1 MYTENVRAAG
11 IMSLA
16 VVAFVAQDAA
26 MKGVAGGM
34 SMIQALALRNALVT
48 LVFVGLAAATGALRQ
63 WRTLA
68 EPLVWSRSAADTG
81 ATLLYM
87 LSLTHLPLTLVVALN
102 MATPLCVLP
111 LAGIFLRERLGW
123 RRVLAVLTGFVGVL
137 LVLRPTAGGLSAW
150 ALLSAASAVFFAAR
164 DIMTRRVPARVPNLL
179 VGAVMTAVL
188 MGVCLIWTAWE
199 GWTPVSPAQWTA
211 VGGAS
216 ALIAA
221 GYYLAIVATR
231 MGDVSL
237 TSAFRYTALPWGA
250 VWGYALWGE
259 VPDAPAL
266 AGAALILG
274 AGLYALHRERREARP
289 AGHSEPLVV

>member
-1 MYTENVRAAG
+1 MQTENIRAAAA
-11 IMSLA
+11 MSLA

-26 MKGVAGGM
+26 MKSLAGGM

-48 LVFVGLAAATGALRQ
+48 LVFLGLAAATGALRQ

-68 EPLVWSRSAADTG
+68 EPLIWGRSAADTG
-81 ATLLYM
+81 GTLLYM

-123 RRVLAVLTGFVGVL
+123 RRVLAVLAGFGGVL
-137 LVLRPTAGGLSAW
+137 LVLRPTASGLSAW
-150 ALLSAASAVFFAAR
+150 ALLSAASAVFFAGR
-164 DIMTRRVPARVPNLL
+164 DIMTRRVPARVPTLL

-188 MGVCLIWTAWE
+188 MGVCLIWTGWE

-211 VGGAS
+211 VGGAA

-231 MGDVSL
+231 MGDLSL

-250 VWGYALWGE
+250 VWGYVLWGE
-259 VPDAPAL
+259 VPDALAL
-266 AGAALILG
+266 AGAALILA
-274 AGLYALHRERREARP
+274 AGLYALYCERRGPRP
-289 AGHSEPLVV
+289 TASPEPLPV